1 VTRAFVAV
9 DLGAS
14 SGRVL
19 LGHVGPDRLD
29 VEEVHRFDNKPVA
42 ASGTLYWDILS
53 LYRETRR
60 GLHAAAAR
68 AEITS
73 VGIDSWAVDYGL
85 LDATG
90 ALIGNPVHY
99 RDVRT
104 SGVLDQV
111 LVTIPAAELYSRT
124 GIQLLPINTL
134 VQLAAARDTP
144 ALHAARTL
152 LLIPDLLGYWLTG
165 SIGAEITNASTTQL
179 LDVRRRSWDSDL
191 ASRVGIDAAILPPLR
206 RPGDTIGLVGGLDV
220 PLVAVGSH
228 DTASALVGVP
238 ASSDRFAYISCG
250 TWALVGVELSAPV
263 LTETSRQANF
273 TNEGGID
280 GTIRY
285 LRNVMGL
292 WLLQESLRAWSAELR
307 PLLDEARDIEPLR
320 SLVDVD
326 DPVFLPPGDMPGRV
340 TSYCERTGQTV
351 PSTRAQVVRCVL
363 DSLALAFRKTVR
375 EAVRLSGRE
384 ADVVHVVGGGSRN
397 ELLCQLTADAC
408 GLPVVAGPAE
418 AAALGNLLVQARAA
432 GAQAGGLDV
441 LRALVRRTQPL
452 RRFEPSGDDVPWP
465 LAEKHLADARAR

>member
-111 LVTIPAAELYSRT
+111 LATIPAAELYSRT

-179 LDVRRRSWDSDL
+179 LDVRRRSWDRDL
-191 ASRVGIDAAILPPLR
+191 ASRVGIDPAILPPLR

-250 TWALVGVELSAPV
+250 TWALVGVELNAPV
-263 LTETSRQANF
+263 LTEASRQANF

-375 EAVRLSGRE
+375 EALRLSGRE

-432 GAQAGGLDV
+432 GAQAGGLDA

-452 RRFEPSGDDVPWP
+452 RQFEPSGDDVPWR

>member
-111 LVTIPAAELYSRT
+111 LATIPAAELYSRT

-191 ASRVGIDAAILPPLR
+191 ASRVGIDPAILPPLR

-250 TWALVGVELSAPV
+250 TWALVGVELNAPV

-340 TSYCERTGQTV
+340 TSYCERKGQTA

-375 EAVRLSGRE
+375 EALRLSGRE

-432 GAQAGGLDV
+432 GAQAGGLDA

-452 RRFEPSGDDVPWP
+452 RQFEPSGDDVPWR